1 MFQERHALL
10 PSETHDEAARYAFV
24 SSLRKMFTVELFPG
38 MRTVYQKD
46 RLPAFERKHGR
57 APSSV
62 REASDLMEG
71 SAYYRGANVI
81 GRAAQELLWDTV
93 GESVER
99 QLDTLDAAA
108 LPTEGDLGTLRTN
121 PDLEIPRYIDMVDIH
136 VMPGNFHTELSAHD
150 TYAGAL
156 YDRGVHVFSF
166 GGLGPRNDGLGV
178 AQAAFV
184 RERFPDLKP
193 RRILDMGCGPGFT
206 TLPWKEAYPDAE
218 VHGIDIGAPQ
228 VRYAHGRAESLGVPI
243 HYSQQNAV
251 ATDFPDGYFDIVV
264 SMLVTHECPQPVIR
278 GLFKEAYRLL
288 APGGVTL
295 HDGGASLPHDPF
307 DNLLMSWFGNNV
319 NEPFSA
325 GFKSLD
331 YDQAFIEAG
340 FDKADLIRGTREP
353 VYLKGQLPPISFVGA
368 QKSATAHA

>member
-24 SSLRKMFTVELFPG
+24 SSLRKMFTVDLFPG
-38 MRTVYQKD
+38 MRTVYNERQ
-46 RLPAFERKHGR
+46 RHAFEAKHGR
-57 APSSV
+57 TPATV
-62 REASDLMEG
+62 REAKELMED
-71 SAYYRGANVI
+71 SFYYRGANVV

-93 GESVER
+93 GESIER
-99 QLDTLDAAA
+99 QLDTIDAAA
-108 LPTEGDLGTLRTN
+108 KPTNHDLGTVRTD
-121 PDLEIPRYIDMVDIH
+121 PDMEIPRYIDAVDIH
-136 VMPGNFHTELSAHD
+136 VMPGNFHTELSDDD

-184 RERFPDLKP
+184 KERFPDLKP
-193 RRILDMGCGPGFT
+193 KRILDMGCGPGFT
-206 TLPWKEAYPDAE
+206 TLPWKEAFPDAE
-218 VHGIDIGAPQ
+218 VHGIDVGAPQ
-228 VRYAHGRAESLGVPI
+228 VRYAHGRAEALGVPV
-243 HYSQQNAV
+243 HYSQQNAT

-278 GLFKEAYRLL
+278 GLFKEAHRLL
-288 APGGVTL
+288 APGGVTF
-295 HDGGASLPHDPF
+295 HDGGASYASDPF
-307 DNLLMSWFGNNV
+307 ENLLTSWFGNNA

-331 YDQAFIEAG
+331 YDEAFLAAG
-340 FDKADLIRGTREP
+340 FIRENLVRGTREP

-368 QKSATAHA
+368 VKE

>member
-10 PSETHDEAARYAFV
+10 PRETHDEAARYDFV

-38 MRTVYQKD
+38 MRTVYRERQ
-46 RLPAFERKHGR
+46 LPAFEAKHGR
-57 APSSV
+57 APATV
-62 REASDLMEG
+62 REASTLMTD
-71 SAYYRGANVI
+71 SFYYRGANVV

-99 QLDTLDAAA
+99 QLDMLDARAK
-108 LPTEGDLGTLRTN
+108 PTDHDLGTLRTD
-121 PDLEIPRYIDMVDIH
+121 PDLAIPRYIDAVDIH
-136 VMPGNFHTELSAHD
+136 VMPGNFHTELSPDD

-178 AQAAFV
+178 AEAAFV
-184 RERFPDLKP
+184 KERFPDLKP

-206 TLPWKEAYPDAE
+206 TIPWKEAYPDAE
-218 VHGIDIGAPQ
+218 VYGIDVGGPQ
-228 VRYAHGRAESLGVPI
+228 VRYAHGRAESLGQAI
-243 HYSQQNAV
+243 HFSQQDAT
-251 ATDFPDGYFDIVV
+251 ATDFPDGHFDIVV

-278 GLFKEAYRLL
+278 ALFKEAHRLL
-288 APGGVTL
+288 APGGVTI
-295 HDGGASLPHDPF
+295 HDGGASYASDPF
-307 DNLLMSWFGNNV
+307 ENLLTSWFGDNA

-331 YDQAFIEAG
+331 YDDALIAAG
-340 FDKADLIRGTREP
+340 FKAENVVRGTREP

-368 QKSATAHA
+368 IRE